1 MENQSVVIRNEALT
15 EAACIKSATITSYEL
30 DRVDHEKFCGAWEKF
45 MGHVNDSEFWTAGT
59 EQYRDF
65 VFAHFSLVYLLHCA
79 KNDDELRGA
88 ARMFQQAKERF
99 TAFSL
104 RVIEREFEINI
115 KAQGFKFIGMDKG
128 IKQYRQ
134 VRKSPKRKKVE

>member
-1 MENQSVVIRNEALT
+1 M
-15 EAACIKSATITSYEL
+15 EAACIKSATILTDKLGRIDFEM
-30 DRVDHEKFCGAWEKF
+30 FCVAWHN
-45 MGHVNDSEFWTAGT
+45 MMAHINDNDFWTAGT
-59 EQYRDF
+59 EQYRDS
-65 VFAHFSLVYLLHCA
+65 VFAHFSLVYLSLCPA
-79 KNDDELRGA
+79 NDLQLRGA
-88 ARMFQQAKERF
+88 ARMFQQIKERF

-104 RVIEREFEINI
+104 RTIEREFEINI